1 MRFLR
6 TVLVVVV
13 AAALVACS
21 DTAKP
26 RAAASSSAS
35 TSSTAGRPPTTTS
48 AVACNQPHASG
59 QTAESFDFDGQKR
72 TYQLYVPP
80 SYDGDHPVPV
90 VFNFHGFGSNAVEQM
105 VYGNFKP
112 LADRDDFLIVAP
124 DGQGASRHFNLTGE
138 GGLQDDVAMVGAL
151 LDHIEATFCVD
162 AKRVYST
169 GMSDG
174 GGMTS
179 VLACRDFDRFA
190 AFGAVAVIIFV
201 QGCGASH
208 PIAIT
213 AFSGTDDPVVP
224 FNGGA
229 VHCCG
234 GPVLGAAPDAMA
246 GWAAHNQCDPAFSDE
261 RLGTEVRK
269 RTWTGCQLGGEVVF
283 YIIDGGGHTWPGS
296 IPVDRLGKTTTQI
309 DASATIWD
317 FFRAHALP

>member
-6 TVLVVVV
+6 SVVVGVV
-13 AAALVACS
+13 AVALLGCS
-21 DTAKP
+21 DAAKP
-26 RAAASSSAS
+26 TASASSSRSTAS
-35 TSSTAGRPPTTTS
+35 SAAPASTAG
-48 AVACNQPHASG
+48 ACNHPHASG
-59 QTAESFDFDGQKR
+59 QSAETFEFDGQSR
-72 TYQLYVPP
+72 SYQLYVPAA
-80 SYDGDHPVPV
+80 YDGTRAVPV

-124 DGQGASRHFNLTGE
+124 DGQGAARHFNLTGE
-138 GGLQDDVAMVGAL
+138 SGLQDDVAMVGAL

-162 AKRVYST
+162 AKRVFST

-234 GPVLGAAPDAMA
+234 GAVLGAAPDAMA
-246 GWAAHNQCDPAFSDE
+246 GWAAHDNCDAAFTDE
-261 RLGTEVRK
+261 RIGTEVRK
-269 RTWTGCQLGGEVVF
+269 RTWSGCQLGGEVVF

-296 IPVDRLGKTTTQI
+296 IPIDRLGKTTTQI

-317 FFRAHALP
+317 FFKAHPLP